1 MDTLVFDI
9 ETKNFFT
16 DPGVGWNNFEALE
29 ISMVCVYSYSKNK
42 YFSFDE
48 NELEKAAELFDSG
61 NILVGFSSN
70 RYDIPVLDAHFKKL
84 GCVSGVN
91 PVRGRAP
98 RGARSTRL
106 LARAA
111 SKRGQNKDSVVLL
124 ALLKFTLITS
134 PVLAFGTKSSLLSR
148 YKS

>member
-111 SKRGQNKDSVVLL
+111 SNGINLWNKERIDLL
-124 ALLKFTLITS
+124 EEIEMAL
-134 PVLAFGTKSSLLSR
+134 V
-148 YKS
+148 